1 MSIRDII
8 VLLDDGKSNAER
20 VDFAISLATTHA
32 ANLTGVA
39 LGSMKPVHAPSDEDE
54 DAVARMSEKMAQSI
68 IEDFATRARGAG
80 IRTET
85 LIIYGDETSSGL
97 KMAHYARNYDL
108 AILTQPHPE
117 RDNYNALIEFSKQV
131 LLHSGRPVIF
141 MPYIGANRIPVQ
153 NALIAWDGTPA
164 VSRSVHDAI
173 PLLKT
178 LQQVQ
183 ILVVASKK
191 QRETK
196 KEVLVQG
203 LAKHLSHHGVNATV
217 MNIDPGENSV
227 TTVILNQITDNNIDL
242 LIMGGHGTPTLKQK
256 IFGTVTHNLLSS
268 MIVPV
273 LMSD

>member
-20 VDFAISLATTHA
+20 VDFAIGLAKAHA
-32 ANLTGVA
+32 AHLTGIA
-39 LGSMKPVHAPSDEDE
+39 LGSMKPIHAPRYKDEK
-54 DAVARMSEKMAQSI
+54 AVARMSEKMAQKI
-68 IEDFATRARGAG
+68 IEEFAIKAKGFG
-80 IRTET
+80 VKTET
-85 LIIYGDETSSGL
+85 LIIYGDATSSGL

-117 RDNYNALIEFSKQV
+117 RDNYNPLIEFSKQV
-131 LLHSGRPVIF
+131 LLHSGRPIIF
-141 MPYIGANRIPVQ
+141 MPYIGANRIPPQ
-153 NALIAWDGTPA
+153 TAMIAWDGTPA

-173 PLLKT
+173 PLLKS
-178 LQQVQ
+178 LQDVT

-191 QRETK
+191 QQQSK
-196 KEVLVQG
+196 KEVLVNG
-203 LAKHLSHHGVNATV
+203 LARHLEHHGVNARIL
-217 MNIDPGENSV
+217 NIDPGANSV
-227 TTVILNQITDNNIDL
+227 SSVILNQITDNNIDL

-256 IFGTVTHNLLSS
+256 ILGTVTHNLLSS